1 MSSNETFEWTLERFP
16 DLRLATNIVENP
28 RSLLATIFGT
38 PLEDIPTTLG
48 PVATY
53 DAVFDAAQHCVV
65 SIDKALIDKAI
76 EATRK
81 VVETE
86 EAKQRLLELALYDA
100 QMAVMNIAGELLHHA
115 YCRDDQQAVELLRA
129 WTPDRVWKFLD
140 PSAAIQ
146 AENATKGWTK
156 AEYSPAAAITPTP
169 TSGKIQTCHTQCCVG
184 TRGAAWGNC
193 MRDAGRGVP

>member
-1 MSSNETFEWTLERFP
+1 
-16 DLRLATNIVENP
+16 LATNIVENP

-65 SIDKALIDKAI
+65 SIEKALIDKAI

-81 VVETE
+81 VVETG
-86 EAKQRLLELALYDA
+86 EARQRLLELALFDA
-100 QMAVMNIAGELLHHA
+100 QMSVMNIAGELLHHA
-115 YCRDDQQAVELLRA
+115 YCGDNEQAVELLRA

-140 PSAAIQ
+140 LSAAIQ
-146 AENATKGWTK
+146 AESATKRCS
-156 AEYSPAAAITPTP
+156 ESEFSPSAAIPPTPTP
-169 TSGKIQTCHTQCCVG
+169 QAVPKLMAVPLKTAISISKKKKRPGDWKAFVS
-184 TRGAAWGNC
+184 
-193 MRDAGRGVP
+193 MR

>member
-28 RSLLATIFGT
+28 QSLLATIFGT

-65 SIDKALIDKAI
+65 SIEKALIHKAI
-76 EATRK
+76 ETKRK

-86 EAKQRLLELALYDA
+86 EAKQRLLELALYAPGPQTESGSFWTFLRPSRPSLQPKDGLKLS
-100 QMAVMNIAGELLHHA
+100 IPLL
-115 YCRDDQQAVELLRA
+115 LLSHLLQFR
-129 WTPDRVWKFLD
+129 KQSL
-140 PSAAIQ
+140 S
-146 AENATKGWTK
+146 
-156 AEYSPAAAITPTP
+156 
-169 TSGKIQTCHTQCCVG
+169 
-184 TRGAAWGNC
+184 
-193 MRDAGRGVP
+193 

>member
-53 DAVFDAAQHCVV
+53 DAVFDASQHCVV
-65 SIDKALIDKAI
+65 TIEKALIDKAI
-76 EATRK
+76 KTTRK

-115 YCRDDQQAVELLRA
+115 YCRDDEQAVELLRA

-140 PSAAIQ
+140 LSAAIQ
-146 AENATKGWTK
+146 AESATKG
-156 AEYSPAAAITPTP
+156 
-169 TSGKIQTCHTQCCVG
+169 
-184 TRGAAWGNC
+184 
-193 MRDAGRGVP
+193 